1 MKILT
6 QVRKTIMIKKI
17 ISGGQVGADQGA
29 LDVAIKYGI
38 PHGGW
43 IQKGRKTQ
51 SGVLP
56 PKYHLK
62 EMLTASFKDRI
73 EQNVIDS
80 HGSVIITHGTLTGG
94 ADYCLKMAQ
103 KHGRP
108 CLHIDLNTLSEFTAA
123 SRLNAWIKENDIEVL
138 NVNGSRTSEDSR
150 IYKDTMDII
159 ESAVVLGLV
168 KTQPTGEWMDRKKDD
183 MSEEPLP
190 ASVDEAV
197 SQLIVDMPLKV
208 RVSIANMEKEALE
221 SFNSTLGV
229 SIQNRIF
236 KNDVDGKL
244 FASCLS
250 VSGKDKL
257 DGSGA
262 AFVIIEKLW
271 EKLQKTHRMR
281 IV

>member
-1 MKILT
+1 
-6 QVRKTIMIKKI
+6 MIKKI

-51 SGVLP
+51 GGVLP
-56 PKYHLK
+56 PKYQLK
-62 EMLTASFKDRI
+62 EMSTASFKDRI

-80 HGSVIITHGTLTGG
+80 HGSVIISHGTLTGG

-103 KHGRP
+103 KHDRP
-108 CLHIDLNTLSEFTAA
+108 CLHIDLNTISEFTAA

-138 NVNGSRTSEDSR
+138 NVNGSRTSEDSN
-150 IYKDTMDII
+150 IYKNTMDII
-159 ESAVVLGLV
+159 EAAVLLGLV
-168 KTQPTGEWMDRKKDD
+168 KTPPAGQWTDLKKDATH
-183 MSEEPLP
+183 EEPLP
-190 ASVDEAV
+190 TPLTVDEAV
-197 SQLIVDMPLKV
+197 SRIIIDMPLKD
-208 RVSIANMEKEALE
+208 RVTIANMKKEVLE
-221 SFNSTLGV
+221 SLNPTLGIY
-229 SIQNRIF
+229 IQKRLF
-236 KNDVDGKL
+236 RNDVDGKL

-257 DGSGA
+257 DGSDA

>member
-1 MKILT
+1 
-6 QVRKTIMIKKI
+6 MIKKI
-17 ISGGQVGADQGA
+17 ISGGQIGADQGA

-43 IQKGRKTQ
+43 IQKGRRTQ
-51 SGVLP
+51 SGILP
-56 PKYHLK
+56 PKYHLQ
-62 EMLTASFKDRI
+62 EMSTASFKDRI

-80 HGSVIITHGTLTGG
+80 HGSVVITHGTLSGG
-94 ADYCLKMAQ
+94 ADYCIKMAQ

-108 CLHIDLNTLSEFTAA
+108 CLHIDLSTLSEFTAA

-138 NVNGSRTSEDSR
+138 NVNGSRTSEDSN

-159 ESAVVLGLV
+159 EEAVLLGLV
-168 KTQPTGEWMDRKKDD
+168 KTPSAGQWTDLKKDD
-183 MSEEPLP
+183 TSEESLP
-190 ASVDEAV
+190 APAAVDEAV
-197 SQLIVDMPLKV
+197 NRIIVDMPLRE
-208 RVSIANMEKEALE
+208 RVNIANMKREALE
-221 SFNSTLGV
+221 SLKSTLGV
-229 SIQNRIF
+229 FIKNRIF
-236 KNDVDGKL
+236 IKDVDGKL

-250 VSGKDKL
+250 LSGKDKL

>member
-1 MKILT
+1 
-6 QVRKTIMIKKI
+6 MIKKI
-17 ISGGQVGADQGA
+17 ISGGQIGADQGA

-51 SGVLP
+51 GGVLP
-56 PKYHLK
+56 LKYHLK
-62 EMLTASFKDRI
+62 EMSTASFKDRI

-80 HGSVIITHGTLTGG
+80 HGSVIISHGALTGG

-108 CLHIDLNTLSEFTAA
+108 CLHIDLNTISEFTAA

-138 NVNGSRTSEDSR
+138 NVNGSRTSEDSN
-150 IYKDTMDII
+150 IYKNTMDII
-159 ESAVVLGLV
+159 EAAVLLGLV
-168 KTQPTGEWMDRKKDD
+168 KTPPPGQWTD
-183 MSEEPLP
+183 MKEEDTHAEPLP
-190 ASVDEAV
+190 VPLSVDEAV
-197 SQLIVDMPLKV
+197 SRIILDMPLKD
-208 RVSIANMEKEALE
+208 RVTIANMKKEVLE
-221 SFNSTLGV
+221 TLNPTLG
-229 SIQNRIF
+229 IYFQKRF
-236 KNDVDGKL
+236 FRNDVDGTL

-262 AFVIIEKLW
+262 AFVIIERLW

>member
-1 MKILT
+1 
-6 QVRKTIMIKKI
+6 MIQKI
-17 ISGGQVGADQGA
+17 ISGGQIGADQGA

-43 IQKGRKTQ
+43 IQKGCKTQ
-51 SGVLP
+51 GGVLP

-62 EMLTASFKDRI
+62 EMSTASFKDRI

-80 HGSVIITHGTLTGG
+80 HGSVIITHGALSGG
-94 ADYCLKMAQ
+94 ADYCLKMAK
-103 KHGRP
+103 KHGKP

-138 NVNGSRTSEDSR
+138 NVNGSRTSEDST
-150 IYKDTMDII
+150 IYKDTMDIV
-159 ESAVVLGLV
+159 EAAVLLGLV
-168 KTQPTGEWMDRKKDD
+168 KSPSTGQWMDRKEDD
-183 MSEEPLP
+183 DTHEEPLP
-190 ASVDEAV
+190 APLSVDEAV
-197 SQLIVDMPLKV
+197 SRIIVDIPLKD
-208 RVSIANMEKEALE
+208 RVTIANMKKEVLE
-221 SFNSTLGV
+221 SLNSSLGIY
-229 SIQNRIF
+229 IQERIF

-271 EKLQKTHRMR
+271 ERLQKTHRMR
-281 IV
+281 II

>member
-1 MKILT
+1 
-6 QVRKTIMIKKI
+6 MIKKI
-17 ISGGQVGADQGA
+17 ITGGQIGADQGA

-51 SGVLP
+51 GGVLP
-56 PKYHLK
+56 PKYHLE
-62 EMLTASFKDRI
+62 EMSTASFKDRI

-80 HGSVIITHGTLTGG
+80 HGSVVISHGTLTGG

-108 CLHIDLNTLSEFTAA
+108 CLHIDLNTISEFTAA
-123 SRLNAWIKENDIEVL
+123 SRLNAWVKENDIEVL
-138 NVNGSRTSEDSR
+138 NVNGSRTSEDST
-150 IYKDTMDII
+150 IYKDTMDIL
-159 ESAVVLGLV
+159 EGAVLLGLV
-168 KTQPTGEWMDRKKDD
+168 ETPSSGKWMNREKDD
-183 MSEEPLP
+183 TSEALLSGPV
-190 ASVDEAV
+190 SVDEAV
-197 SQLIVDMPLKV
+197 SRIIVDIPLKD
-208 RVSIANMEKEALE
+208 RVTIANMKKEALE
-221 SFNSTLGV
+221 TLNSTLGIY
-229 SIQNRIF
+229 IQERIF

-250 VSGKDKL
+250 VSDKDKL
-257 DGSGA
+257 DGSGV

-271 EKLQKTHRMR
+271 EKLQKTHKMR

>member
-1 MKILT
+1 
-6 QVRKTIMIKKI
+6 MIKKI

-43 IQKGRKTQ
+43 IQKGLKTQ
-51 SGVLP
+51 SGILP
-56 PKYHLK
+56 SKYHLK
-62 EMLTASFKDRI
+62 EMSTASFKDRI

-80 HGSVIITHGTLTGG
+80 HGSVIITHGTLAGG

-138 NVNGSRTSEDSR
+138 NVNGSRTSEDSS

-168 KTQPTGEWMDRKKDD
+168 KTQPDGQWTDRKKDD
-183 MSEEPLP
+183 TSEEPLP
-190 ASVDEAV
+190 APASIDEAV
-197 SQLIVDMPLKV
+197 SQIIVDMPLKD
-208 RVSIANMEKEALE
+208 RVNIANMERESLE
-221 SFNSTLGV
+221 SLNSTLGV
-229 SIQNRIF
+229 SIQNLIF
-236 KNDVDGKL
+236 KKDVDGKL

>member
-1 MKILT
+1 
-6 QVRKTIMIKKI
+6 MIKKI

-43 IQKGRKTQ
+43 IQKGLKTQ
-51 SGVLP
+51 SGILP
-56 PKYHLK
+56 SKYHLK
-62 EMLTASFKDRI
+62 EMSTASFKDRI

-108 CLHIDLNTLSEFTAA
+108 YLHVDLNTLSEFTAV
-123 SRLNAWIKENDIEVL
+123 SWLNSWIKENNIEVL
-138 NVNGSRTSEDSR
+138 NVNGSRTSEDSN

-159 ESAVVLGLV
+159 EGAVVLGLV
-168 KTQPTGEWMDRKKDD
+168 KTPSAGQWTDRKKDD
-183 MSEEPLP
+183 TFEEPLP

-197 SQLIVDMPLKV
+197 GQIIVDMPLKV
-208 RVSIANMEKEALE
+208 RVNIANMEKEALE
-221 SFNSTLGV
+221 SLNSTLGV
-229 SIQNRIF
+229 FIQNRIF
-236 KNDVDGKL
+236 KKDVAGRL

-250 VSGKDKL
+250 VSGKGKL
-257 DGSGA
+257 DGTGA

>member
-1 MKILT
+1 
-6 QVRKTIMIKKI
+6 MIKKI

-51 SGVLP
+51 SGILP
-56 PKYHLK
+56 SKYHLK
-62 EMLTASFKDRI
+62 EMSTASFKDRI

-80 HGSVIITHGTLTGG
+80 HGSVIITHGTLAGG

-103 KHGRP
+103 KHGRT
-108 CLHIDLNTLSEFTAA
+108 CLHIDLDTLSEFTAA

-138 NVNGSRTSEDSR
+138 NVNGSRTSEDSG

-168 KTQPTGEWMDRKKDD
+168 KTPPAGQWMDRKKEDT
-183 MSEEPLP
+183 SEEPLP

-197 SQLIVDMPLKV
+197 GRIIIDMPFKD
-208 RVSIANMEKEALE
+208 RVKIANMERKSLE
-221 SFNSTLGV
+221 SLNSTLGI
-229 SIQNRIF
+229 SIQKRIF

-244 FASCLS
+244 FALCLS

-262 AFVIIEKLW
+262 AFVIIEKIW
-271 EKLQKTHRMR
+271 EKLQKTHKMR

>member
-1 MKILT
+1 
-6 QVRKTIMIKKI
+6 MIKKI
-17 ISGGQVGADQGA
+17 ISGGQVGADQAA
-29 LDVAIKYGI
+29 LDVAIRYGI

-51 SGVLP
+51 NGILP
-56 PKYHLK
+56 LKYRLK
-62 EMLTASFKDRI
+62 EMSTASFKDRI

-80 HGSVIITHGTLTGG
+80 HGSVIVTHGALTGG
-94 ADYCLKMAQ
+94 ADYCRKMAQ

-108 CLHIDLNTLSEFTAA
+108 CLHIDLNTISEFTAA
-123 SRLNAWIKENDIEVL
+123 ARLNAWIKENNIEIL
-138 NVNGSRTSEDSR
+138 NVNGSRSSEDSS

-159 ESAVVLGLV
+159 ESAVLLGLV
-168 KTQPTGEWMDRKKDD
+168 KTQPGGQWTDRKKGDI
-183 MSEEPLP
+183 SEESLTAP

-197 SQLIVDMPLKV
+197 RQIIVDMPLKD
-208 RVSIANMEKEALE
+208 RINIANMEKETLE
-221 SFNSTLGV
+221 SLNATLGV
-229 SIQNRIF
+229 SIQNQIF

-244 FASCLS
+244 FTSCLS

-257 DGSGA
+257 DGKGA

-271 EKLQKTHRMR
+271 EKLKKTHRMR

>member
-1 MKILT
+1 
-6 QVRKTIMIKKI
+6 MIKKI
-17 ISGGQVGADQGA
+17 ISGGQIGADQGA

-62 EMLTASFKDRI
+62 EMSTSSFKDRI

-80 HGSVIITHGTLTGG
+80 NGSVVISHGALSGG

-108 CLHIDLNTLSEFTAA
+108 WLHIDLNTLSEFTAA

-138 NVNGSRTSEDSR
+138 NVNGSRTSEDST
-150 IYKDTMDII
+150 IYKDTMDIL
-159 ESAVVLGLV
+159 EGAVLLGLV
-168 KTQPTGEWMDRKKDD
+168 KSPSTGQWRDRKKDD
-183 MSEEPLP
+183 TSEELLP
-190 ASVDEAV
+190 APVSVDEAV
-197 SQLIVDMPLKV
+197 SQIIVDMPLKD
-208 RVSIANMEKEALE
+208 RVTIANMKKEALE
-221 SFNSTLGV
+221 SLNSTLGIY
-229 SIQNRIF
+229 IQERIF

-257 DGSGA
+257 DGSGV
-262 AFVIIEKLW
+262 AFVILEKLW

>member
-1 MKILT
+1 
-6 QVRKTIMIKKI
+6 MIKKI

-51 SGVLP
+51 NGILP

-62 EMLTASFKDRI
+62 EMSTASFKDRI

-80 HGSVIITHGTLTGG
+80 HGSIIITRGTLAGG

-103 KHGRP
+103 KHGRT

-138 NVNGSRTSEDSR
+138 NVNGSRASEDSG

-168 KTQPTGEWMDRKKDD
+168 KTPPAGQWKDRKKEDT
-183 MSEEPLP
+183 SEEPLP

-197 SQLIVDMPLKV
+197 GRIIVDMPLKDRV
-208 RVSIANMEKEALE
+208 RIANMERKALE
-221 SFNSTLGV
+221 SLNSTLGI
-229 SIQNRIF
+229 SIQKRIF
-236 KNDVDGKL
+236 KNDGDGKL
-244 FASCLS
+244 FALCLS

-271 EKLQKTHRMR
+271 EKLQKTHSIR

>member
-1 MKILT
+1 
-6 QVRKTIMIKKI
+6 MIKKI
-17 ISGGQVGADQGA
+17 VSGGQIGADQGA

-51 SGVLP
+51 GGVLP
-56 PKYHLK
+56 LKYHLK
-62 EMLTASFKDRI
+62 EMSTASFKDRI
-73 EQNVIDS
+73 EQNVFDS
-80 HGSVIITHGTLTGG
+80 HGSVIISHGALTGG

-108 CLHIDLNTLSEFTAA
+108 CLHIDLNTISEFTAA

-138 NVNGSRTSEDSR
+138 NVNGSRTSEDSN
-150 IYKDTMDII
+150 IYKDTMDIV
-159 ESAVVLGLV
+159 EAAFLLGIV
-168 KTQPTGEWMDRKKDD
+168 KTPTTGQWTDLKKDD
-183 MSEEPLP
+183 TPEEPLP
-190 ASVDEAV
+190 VPVSVDEAV
-197 SQLIVDMPLKV
+197 SQIVIEMPLKD
-208 RVSIANMEKEALE
+208 RVKIANMERNDLE
-221 SFNSTLGV
+221 SLNSTLGNY
-229 SIQNRIF
+229 IERRIF
-236 KNDVDGKL
+236 KKDVDGKL

-250 VSGKDKL
+250 VSGKNKL

-262 AFVIIEKLW
+262 VFVIIKKLW

>member
-1 MKILT
+1 
-6 QVRKTIMIKKI
+6 MIKKI

-43 IQKGRKTQ
+43 IQKGCKTQ
-51 SGVLP
+51 SGILP
-56 PKYHLK
+56 SKYHLK
-62 EMLTASFKDRI
+62 EMSTASFKDRI

-80 HGSVIITHGTLTGG
+80 HGSVIITHGALTGG
-94 ADYCLKMAQ
+94 SDYCLKMAQ

-108 CLHIDLNTLSEFTAA
+108 YLHIDLNTLSEFTAA
-123 SRLNAWIKENDIEVL
+123 SRLNAWIKENDIEIL
-138 NVNGSRTSEDSR
+138 NVNGSRASEDSS

-159 ESAVVLGLV
+159 EGAMILGLV
-168 KTQPTGEWMDRKKDD
+168 KTQPAGQWTDRKKEDTF
-183 MSEEPLP
+183 EEPLP
-190 ASVDEAV
+190 SSVDEAV
-197 SQLIVDMPLKV
+197 SQIIVDMPLKD
-208 RVSIANMEKEALE
+208 RVNIANMEKEALE
-221 SFNSTLGV
+221 SLSSTLGV
-229 SIQNRIF
+229 FIQNRIF
-236 KNDVDGKL
+236 IKDVDGKL
-244 FASCLS
+244 FTSCLS

>member
-1 MKILT
+1 
-6 QVRKTIMIKKI
+6 MIKKI

-51 SGVLP
+51 GGILP

-62 EMLTASFKDRI
+62 EMSTASFKDRI

-80 HGSVIITHGTLTGG
+80 HGSVIITHGALTGG
-94 ADYCLKMAQ
+94 ADYCRKMAQ

-108 CLHIDLNTLSEFTAA
+108 YLHIDLKLLSEFTAA
-123 SRLNAWIKENDIEVL
+123 SKLNAWIKDNDVEVL
-138 NVNGSRTSEDSR
+138 NVNGSRTSEDST
-150 IYKDTMDII
+150 IYKDTMNII
-159 ESAVVLGLV
+159 ESAVLLGLV
-168 KTQPTGEWMDRKKDD
+168 RTQPSGQWTDRKKVDTSD
-183 MSEEPLP
+183 AAPP
-190 ASVDEAV
+190 VPTSVDEAV
-197 SQLIVDMPLKV
+197 SQIIVDMPLKE
-208 RVSIANMEKEALE
+208 RVNLANMKRDALE
-221 SFNSTLGV
+221 SLNSTLGL
-229 SIQNRIF
+229 SIQNRIL

-244 FASCLS
+244 FTSCLRD
-250 VSGKDKL
+250 SGKDKL

-271 EKLQKTHRMR
+271 EKLQKTHKMR

>member
-1 MKILT
+1 
-6 QVRKTIMIKKI
+6 MIKKI

-29 LDVAIKYGI
+29 LDVSIKYGI

-43 IQKGRKTQ
+43 IQKGHKTQ
-51 SGVLP
+51 SGILP
-56 PKYHLK
+56 PKYHLQ
-62 EMLTASFKDRI
+62 EMSTASFKDRI

-80 HGSVIITHGTLTGG
+80 HGSVIITHGPLTGG

-103 KHGRP
+103 KHDRP
-108 CLHIDLNTLSEFTAA
+108 CLHIDLNTLLEFTAA

-138 NVNGSRTSEDSR
+138 NVTGSRTSEDAS
-150 IYKDTMDII
+150 IYKATMDII
-159 ESAVVLGLV
+159 ETTVLLGLV
-168 KTQPTGEWMDRKKDD
+168 KTPSAGRWIEREKADTT
-183 MSEEPLP
+183 EEPLPAP

-197 SQLIVDMPLKV
+197 SQVIVHMSLKD
-208 RVSIANMEKEALE
+208 RVNIANMEKEALE
-221 SFNSTLGV
+221 SLNLTLGV

-236 KNDVDGKL
+236 KKDIDGKL
-244 FASCLS
+244 FASCLAI
-250 VSGKDKL
+250 SGKDKL

-271 EKLQKTHRMR
+271 EKLQRTHRMR

>member
-1 MKILT
+1 
-6 QVRKTIMIKKI
+6 MIKKI
-17 ISGGQVGADQGA
+17 ISGGQIGADQGA

-51 SGVLP
+51 GGVLP

-80 HGSVIITHGTLTGG
+80 HGSVIISHGTLTGG

-108 CLHIDLNTLSEFTAA
+108 CLHIDLNTISEFTAA
-123 SRLNAWIKENDIEVL
+123 SRLNLWIKENDIEVL
-138 NVNGSRTSEDSR
+138 NVNGSRTSEDSN
-150 IYKDTMDII
+150 IYKNTMDII
-159 ESAVVLGLV
+159 EGAVLLGLV
-168 KTQPTGEWMDRKKDD
+168 KTSPAGQWTDLKKDGTH
-183 MSEEPLP
+183 EEPLP
-190 ASVDEAV
+190 APLSVDEAA
-197 SQLIVDMPLKV
+197 SRIIVDMPLKG
-208 RVSIANMEKEALE
+208 RVTIANMKKEALG
-221 SFNSTLGV
+221 SLNSTLGIY
-229 SIQNRIF
+229 IQKRIF
-236 KNDVDGKL
+236 RNDVDGKL

-250 VSGKDKL
+250 ISRKDKL

>member
-1 MKILT
+1 
-6 QVRKTIMIKKI
+6 MIKKI

-43 IQKGRKTQ
+43 IQKGCKTQ

-62 EMLTASFKDRI
+62 EMLKASFKDRI

-159 ESAVVLGLV
+159 ESAVLLGFV
-168 KTQPTGEWMDRKKDD
+168 KTQSAGEWAERKKDD
-183 MSEEPLP
+183 TSEEPLSAP
-190 ASVDEAV
+190 ASVDAAV
-197 SQLIVDMPLKV
+197 SQIIVDMPLKD
-208 RVSIANMEKEALE
+208 RVNIANMEREALE
-221 SFNSTLGV
+221 SLNLTLGV

-236 KNDVDGKL
+236 KKDVDGKL
-244 FASCLS
+244 YASCL
-250 VSGKDKL
+250 
-257 DGSGA
+257 
-262 AFVIIEKLW
+262 
-271 EKLQKTHRMR
+271 
-281 IV
+281 

>member
-1 MKILT
+1 
-6 QVRKTIMIKKI
+6 MIKKI

-51 SGVLP
+51 SGLLP

-62 EMLTASFKDRI
+62 EMSTPSFKDRI
-73 EQNVIDS
+73 EQNVVDS

-103 KHGRP
+103 KHDRP
-108 CLHIDLNTLSEFTAA
+108 FLHIDLNTLSEFTAA
-123 SRLNAWIKENDIEVL
+123 SKLNAWIKENDIEVL
-138 NVNGSRTSEDSR
+138 NVNGSRTSEDSN
-150 IYKDTMDII
+150 IYKNTIDII
-159 ESAVVLGLV
+159 EGAVLLGLV
-168 KTQPTGEWMDRKKDD
+168 KTPSTGQWIDRKKDD
-183 MSEEPLP
+183 TSEEPIP
-190 ASVDEAV
+190 APVSVDEAV
-197 SQLIVDMPLKV
+197 SQIIVHISLKD
-208 RVSIANMEKEALE
+208 RVTIANMKKEALK
-221 SFNSTLGV
+221 SLNSTLGA
-229 SIQNRIF
+229 SIQNQIF
-236 KNDVDGKL
+236 KRDVDGKL

-281 IV
+281 LI

>member
-1 MKILT
+1 
-6 QVRKTIMIKKI
+6 MIKKI

-29 LDVAIKYGI
+29 LDVAITYGI

-43 IQKGRKTQ
+43 IQKGHKTQ
-51 SGVLP
+51 SGILP
-56 PKYHLK
+56 PKYHLQ
-62 EMLTASFKDRI
+62 EMSSASFKDRI

-80 HGSVIITHGTLTGG
+80 HGSVIITHGPLTGG

-103 KHGRP
+103 KHDRP
-108 CLHIDLNTLSEFTAA
+108 CLHIDLNTLLEFTAA
-123 SRLNAWIKENDIEVL
+123 SRLNAWIKENGIEVL
-138 NVNGSRTSEDSR
+138 NVTGSRTSEDAG
-150 IYKDTMDII
+150 IYKATMDII
-159 ESAVVLGLV
+159 ETTVLLGLV
-168 KTQPTGEWMDRKKDD
+168 KTPSAGQWIDLEKEDTT
-183 MSEEPLP
+183 EESIPAP

-197 SQLIVDMPLKV
+197 SRVIVHMSLKD
-208 RVSIANMEKEALE
+208 RVNIANMEKEALE
-221 SFNSTLGV
+221 SLNSTLGV

-236 KNDVDGKL
+236 KKDVDGRL

-250 VSGKDKL
+250 ISGKNKL

-262 AFVIIEKLW
+262 AFVIIQKLW

>member
-1 MKILT
+1 MI
-6 QVRKTIMIKKI
+6 VIKKI
-17 ISGGQVGADQGA
+17 ISGGQIGADQSA

-51 SGVLP
+51 SGILP

-62 EMLTASFKDRI
+62 EMSTASFKGRI
-73 EQNVIDS
+73 EHNVIDS

-94 ADYCLKMAQ
+94 ADYCRKMAQ

-123 SRLNAWIKENDIEVL
+123 SRLNAWIKENEIKIL
-138 NVNGSRTSEDSR
+138 NVNGSRASEDSS

-159 ESAVVLGLV
+159 ESAVLLGFV
-168 KTQPTGEWMDRKKDD
+168 KTQSAGEWAERKKDD
-183 MSEEPLP
+183 TSEEPLPAP

-197 SQLIVDMPLKV
+197 SQIIVDMPLKD
-208 RVSIANMEKEALE
+208 RVNIANMEREALE
-221 SFNSTLGV
+221 SLNLTLGV

-236 KNDVDGKL
+236 KKDVDGKL
-244 FASCLS
+244 YASCLA

>member
-1 MKILT
+1 
-6 QVRKTIMIKKI
+6 MIKKI
-17 ISGGQVGADQGA
+17 ISGGQIGADQGA

-51 SGVLP
+51 SGILP
-56 PKYHLK
+56 SKYHLK
-62 EMLTASFKDRI
+62 EMSTPSFKDRI

-80 HGSVIITHGTLTGG
+80 HGSVVISHGTLTGG

-138 NVNGSRTSEDSR
+138 NVNGSRTSEDSN

-159 ESAVVLGLV
+159 EGAVLLGLV
-168 KTQPTGEWMDRKKDD
+168 KTPSAGLWTDRNKDD
-183 MSEEPLP
+183 TSEEPMPAP

-197 SQLIVDMPLKV
+197 SQIIVDMPLKD
-208 RVSIANMEKEALE
+208 RVNIANMEREALE
-221 SFNSTLGV
+221 SLDSTLGV
-229 SIQNRIF
+229 FIQNRIF
-236 KNDVDGKL
+236 KEDVDGKL

-257 DGSGA
+257 DGGGA

>member
-1 MKILT
+1 
-6 QVRKTIMIKKI
+6 MIKKI

-51 SGVLP
+51 SGILP

-62 EMLTASFKDRI
+62 EMSTASFKNRV

-94 ADYCLKMAQ
+94 ADYCFKMAQ

-108 CLHIDLNTLSEFTAA
+108 CLHIDLNTVSEFTAA

-138 NVNGSRTSEDSR
+138 NITGSRTSEDSN

-168 KTQPTGEWMDRKKDD
+168 KTQPAGQWMYRKKDD
-183 MSEEPLP
+183 TSEEPLPVP

-197 SQLIVDMPLKV
+197 SQVIVDMPLKV
-208 RVSIANMEKEALE
+208 RVNIANMERDALG
-221 SFNSTLGV
+221 SLNSTLGV
-229 SIQNRIF
+229 SIQNRVF
-236 KNDVDGKL
+236 KKDVDGRL
-244 FASCLS
+244 FTLCLS

>member
-1 MKILT
+1 
-6 QVRKTIMIKKI
+6 MIKKI
-17 ISGGQVGADQGA
+17 ISGGQIGADQSA

-43 IQKGRKTQ
+43 IQKGRRTQ
-51 SGVLP
+51 SGILP

-62 EMLTASFKDRI
+62 EMSTASFKDRI

-94 ADYCLKMAQ
+94 ADYCRKMAQ

-108 CLHIDLNTLSEFTAA
+108 CLHIDLNTISEFTAA
-123 SRLNAWIKENDIEVL
+123 SRLNAWIKENDIKVL
-138 NVNGSRTSEDSR
+138 NVNGSRTSEDSS

-159 ESAVVLGLV
+159 ESAVLLGLV
-168 KTQPTGEWMDRKKDD
+168 KTQSAGEWTDRKKD
-183 MSEEPLP
+183 ETPKEPMPAP

-197 SQLIVDMPLKV
+197 SQIIVNMPLKD
-208 RVSIANMEKEALE
+208 RVNIANMEREALE
-221 SFNSTLGV
+221 SLNSTLGV

-236 KNDVDGKL
+236 IKDVDGRL

-257 DGSGA
+257 DGNVA
-262 AFVIIEKLW
+262 ALVIIEKLW

>member
-1 MKILT
+1 
-6 QVRKTIMIKKI
+6 MIKKI
-17 ISGGQVGADQGA
+17 ISGGQVGAGQGA

-51 SGVLP
+51 SGILS

-62 EMLTASFKDRI
+62 EMSTASFKNRI

-80 HGSVIITHGTLTGG
+80 HGSVIITHGPLTGG

-108 CLHIDLNTLSEFTAA
+108 CLHIDLNTVSEFTAA
-123 SRLNAWIKENDIEVL
+123 SRLNAWIKENDIEIL
-138 NVNGSRTSEDSR
+138 NVNGSKASEDSS

-168 KTQPTGEWMDRKKDD
+168 KTHSAGQWLDRKKDD
-183 MSEEPLP
+183 TPEEPLPAP

-197 SQLIVDMPLKV
+197 GQLIVDMPLKV
-208 RVSIANMEKEALE
+208 RVSIANMEKEDLE
-221 SFNSTLGV
+221 SLNSTLGV
-229 SIQNRIF
+229 SIQNRILI
-236 KNDVDGKL
+236 KDVDGKL

-257 DGSGA
+257 DGGGA

-281 IV
+281 II

>member
-1 MKILT
+1 
-6 QVRKTIMIKKI
+6 MIKKI

-51 SGVLP
+51 SGLLP

-62 EMLTASFKDRI
+62 EMSTPSFKDRI

-103 KHGRP
+103 KHDRP
-108 CLHIDLNTLSEFTAA
+108 FLHIDLNTLSEFTAA
-123 SRLNAWIKENDIEVL
+123 SKLNAWIKENDIEVL
-138 NVNGSRTSEDSR
+138 NVNGSRTSEDSN
-150 IYKDTMDII
+150 IYKNTIDII
-159 ESAVVLGLV
+159 EGAVLLGLV
-168 KTQPTGEWMDRKKDD
+168 KTPSTGKWIDRKKDD
-183 MSEEPLP
+183 TSEEPIP
-190 ASVDEAV
+190 APVSLDEAV
-197 SQLIVDMPLKV
+197 SQIIVHMSLKD
-208 RVSIANMEKEALE
+208 RVTIANMKKEDLK
-221 SFNSTLGV
+221 SLNSTLGV
-229 SIQNRIF
+229 SIQNQIF
-236 KNDVDGKL
+236 KRDVDGKL

-281 IV
+281 LI